1 MANRDMGIECKDL
14 FVGYRRGRWV
24 LSGVSLKIGG
34 NTVLIGPN
42 GSGKTTLF
50 RAIMGLSVV
59 NKGAVF
65 IDGVKVD
72 DIRGRPNLI
81 ATNLQEIGLPLSVK
95 VKELVKLYLDI
106 MGGDYDLFL
115 RYMDLFK
122 AQDALDKVFHQL
134 SSGYRVIVMDSLALA
149 SKAKYT
155 LLDEPFENLDPHRR
169 TILLKEILSNQS
181 TIVMN
186 THMTWMLKY
195 VEDWSCYV
203 VFAGKV
209 YNVGCVKDLLSSKI
223 SATKT
228 PDTILELRIDDKT
241 IYLSKTT
248 GMDISSLDTLDN
260 LYEKLFLP
268 SGG

>member
-1 MANRDMGIECKDL
+1 MGIECKDL
-14 FVGYRRGRWV
+14 YVGYRRGRWV
-24 LSGVSLKIGG
+24 LNGVSLRIDG

-59 NKGAVF
+59 NKGVIL
-65 IDGVKVD
+65 IDGVNLD
-72 DIRGRPNLI
+72 DIKGRSNLI
-81 ATNLQEIGLPLSVK
+81 ATNLQEINLPLSIK
-95 VKELVKLYLDI
+95 VKEMVKFYLDV

-115 RYMDLFK
+115 KYLDLFK
-122 AQDALDKVFHQL
+122 ARDALDKVFHQL

-149 SKAKYT
+149 SKAKYI

-169 TILLKEILSNQS
+169 TMLLKEIISHGS

-195 VEDWSCYV
+195 VENWGCYI
-203 VFAGKV
+203 VFAGRV
-209 YNVGCVKDLLSSKI
+209 YNVGRVKDLLSSKI
-223 SATKT
+223 SVMKT
-228 PDTILELRIDDKT
+228 PDTILEMEVDDKT
-241 IYLSKTT
+241 IYLTKTA
-248 GMDISSLDTLDN
+248 GFDISSIDTLDN

-268 SGG
+268 SGS